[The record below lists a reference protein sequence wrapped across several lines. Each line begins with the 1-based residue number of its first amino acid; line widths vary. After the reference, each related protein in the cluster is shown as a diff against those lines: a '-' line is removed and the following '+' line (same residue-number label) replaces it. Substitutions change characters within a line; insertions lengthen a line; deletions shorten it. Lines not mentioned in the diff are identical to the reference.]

1 MIYYREYCIDV
12 IYWTWTGV
20 VTYDVWDA
28 TSTSTTT
35 FFSHDTEKRKGFTS
49 LSLSLSRSLVICWCL
64 DYYDS
69 REGTGTELSVTLERE
84 RESLLQL
91 WLGVFTSE
99 RGEWECES
107 DGRANEWLHFGYK
120 TQ

>member
-1 MIYYREYCIDV
+1 MTFGTQHDNNNAIL
-12 IYWTWTGV
+12 TPKKGV
-20 VTYDVWDA
+20 
-28 TSTSTTT
+28 S
-35 FFSHDTEKRKGFTS
+35 R
-49 LSLSLSRSLVICWCL
+49 LSLDHTVHL

-99 RGEWECES
+99 RGERNVNQMA
-107 DGRANEWLHFGYK
+107 GRMLHFGYK
-120 TQ
+120 TQMIVGCGYIK

>member
-1 MIYYREYCIDV
+1 MSRMTFGTQQCNNNAIL
-12 IYWTWTGV
+12 TPKKGV
-20 VTYDVWDA
+20 
-28 TSTSTTT
+28 S
-35 FFSHDTEKRKGFTS
+35 R
-49 LSLSLSRSLVICWCL
+49 LSLDHTVHL